1 MNNKNEYVGAVEY
14 AEIEDGGLV
23 KLPNTM
29 FDNITRNDNDSS
41 YSDEG
46 QLKIE
51 TLGNDTYRI
60 KKIHSQQIPTI
71 QINIPE
77 SLLHKIQKH
86 INDHQVQRTLTYS
99 SVEDFIYYSIKNNLD
114 ADEDMLHMKQNY

>member
-1 MNNKNEYVGAVEY
+1 MNNEKEYVGAIEY

-51 TLGNDTYRI
+51 TLGHDTYRI
-60 KKIHSQQIPTI
+60 KKVQPQKIPTI
-71 QINIPE
+71 QISIPE
-77 SLLHKIQKH
+77 PLLNKIKQH
-86 INDHQVQRTLTYS
+86 INDDQVQREIKYTT
-99 SVEDFIYYSIKNNLD
+99 VEDFIYWSIKNNLE
-114 ADEDMLHMKQNY
+114 ADQDMLHMKQNY